1 MILKIY
7 CSPSASISAEE
18 SKVSGASGVKP
29 HEAQKKNA
37 KIESQIMMIDSGTVL
52 NICSGFAL
60 QMKKKTVFAHIY
72 HDYKEPGMSV
82 GNEVV
87 L

>member
-18 SKVSGASGVKP
+18 STVPGTSGVKP
-29 HEAQKKNA
+29 HEAPKNA

-60 QMKKKTVFAHIY
+60 QMNKLNFF
-72 HDYKEPGMSV
+72 V
-82 GNEVV
+82 G
-87 L
+87 

>member
-29 HEAQKKNA
+29 HEAP
-37 KIESQIMMIDSGTVL
+37 
-52 NICSGFAL
+52 
-60 QMKKKTVFAHIY
+60 KKKQ
-72 HDYKEPGMSV
+72 KWEPD
-82 GNEVV
+82 NDDW
-87 L
+87 